1 MNDVDNCHNSSLF
14 NHSLLRFY
22 MTTQQLTARRLPK
35 IVATG
40 LLGFSLLSTG
50 LLISACSDNNV
61 ETKPTNETTDSSS
74 AVETAKSTDEV
85 AANADVNKANSNS
98 IDDSAA
104 ATPDKDVVSH
114 DISPIAAAVK
124 EPSILT
130 NRTEAGTPENT
141 VKLAL
146 DTLYYGDVKKAAT
159 YYKVDMENF
168 AEELKNTQFA
178 FKQTVEAVTIID
190 TKYNSDKTKA
200 TVTGKL
206 KLKGQNEP
214 AALAYDLQ
222 KINGEWKILG

>member
-1 MNDVDNCHNSSLF
+1 
-14 NHSLLRFY
+14 
-22 MTTQQLTARRLPK
+22 MTTQQLAAQRLPM
-35 IVATG
+35 IFATG
-40 LLGFSLLSTG
+40 LLSAG
-50 LLISACSDNNV
+50 LLISGCSDNNKV
-61 ETKPTNETTDSSS
+61 ETQPADETTDGSS
-74 AVETAKSTDEV
+74 AINTVNSMDDVDSTP
-85 AANADVNKANSNS
+85 DVNKTDSIANSDTAKTDND
-98 IDDSAA
+98 I
-104 ATPDKDVVSH
+104 VSQ

-130 NRTEAGTPENT
+130 NRTEVGTPENT

-146 DTLYYGDVKKAAT
+146 DTLYYGDVKKAAS

-200 TVTGKL
+200 TVTGEL
-206 KLKGQNEP
+206 RLKGQSEP
-214 AALAYDLQ
+214 APLAYELQ

>member
-1 MNDVDNCHNSSLF
+1 MII
-14 NHSLLRFY
+14 
-22 MTTQQLTARRLPK
+22 QQLTAQRLPK

-50 LLISACSDNNV
+50 LLISGCSDNDNV
-61 ETKPTNETTDSSS
+61 ENSSADKTTDNQS
-74 AVETAKSTDEV
+74 AVDTAKSTDNIE
-85 AANADVNKANSNS
+85 ADVNKTDSIANS
-98 IDDSAA
+98 DT
-104 ATPDKDVVSH
+104 ATNNTATNNTATTDNDIVSH

-130 NRTEAGTPENT
+130 NRTQAGTPENT

-146 DTLYYGDVKKAAT
+146 DTLYYGDVKKAAS

-178 FKQTVEAVTIID
+178 FKQTVEAVTVID

-200 TVTGKL
+200 TVTGEL
-206 KLKGQNEP
+206 RLKGQSEP
-214 AALAYDLQ
+214 APLAYELQ

>member
-40 LLGFSLLSTG
+40 LLGFSLLGTG

-61 ETKPTNETTDSSS
+61 ETKPANETTDSSS
-74 AVETAKSTDEV
+74 AVETAKSTD
-85 AANADVNKANSNS
+85 DVNKADTNN
-98 IDDSAA
+98 IDDSAS
-104 ATPDKDVVSH
+104 ATTDTDIVSH

-200 TVTGKL
+200 TVTGEL

>member
-1 MNDVDNCHNSSLF
+1 
-14 NHSLLRFY
+14 
-22 MTTQQLTARRLPK
+22 MTTQQLAAQRLPM
-35 IVATG
+35 IFATG
-40 LLGFSLLSTG
+40 LLSAG
-50 LLISACSDNNV
+50 LLISSCSDNNKV
-61 ETKPTNETTDSSS
+61 ETQPADETTDGSS
-74 AVETAKSTDEV
+74 AINTVNSTDDV
-85 AANADVNKANSNS
+85 DSTPDVNKTDSIANSDTAKTDND
-98 IDDSAA
+98 I
-104 ATPDKDVVSH
+104 VSQ

-146 DTLYYGDVKKAAT
+146 DTLYYGDVKKAAS

-190 TKYNSDKTKA
+190 TNYNSDKTKA
-200 TVTGKL
+200 TVTGEL
-206 KLKGQNEP
+206 RLKGQSEP
-214 AALAYDLQ
+214 APLAYELQ

>member
-1 MNDVDNCHNSSLF
+1 
-14 NHSLLRFY
+14 
-22 MTTQQLTARRLPK
+22 MTTQQLAAQRLPM
-35 IVATG
+35 IFATG
-40 LLGFSLLSTG
+40 LLSAG
-50 LLISACSDNNV
+50 LLISGCSDNNKV
-61 ETKPTNETTDSSS
+61 ENQPADETTDGSS
-74 AVETAKSTDEV
+74 AINTVNSMDDVDSTP
-85 AANADVNKANSNS
+85 DVNKTDSIANSDTAKTDND
-98 IDDSAA
+98 I
-104 ATPDKDVVSH
+104 VSQ

-130 NRTEAGTPENT
+130 NRTEVGTPENT

-146 DTLYYGDVKKAAT
+146 DTLYYGDVKKAAS

-200 TVTGKL
+200 TVTGEL
-206 KLKGQNEP
+206 RLKGQSEP
-214 AALAYDLQ
+214 APLAYELQ

>member
-1 MNDVDNCHNSSLF
+1 MNDVDNCHNSSLL

-22 MTTQQLTARRLPK
+22 MTTQQLNARRLPK

-40 LLGFSLLSTG
+40 LLGFSLLGTG
-50 LLISACSDNNV
+50 LLISACSNSDNV
-61 ETKPTNETTDSSS
+61 ETKQAKETTDSSS
-74 AVETAKSTDEV
+74 AVDTAKSTDDV
-85 AANADVNKANSNS
+85 AANADVNS
-98 IDDSAA
+98 IEEENTTAKTDTDI
-104 ATPDKDVVSH
+104 VSH

-130 NRTEAGTPENT
+130 NRTQAGTPENT

-146 DTLYYGDVKKAAT
+146 DTLYYGDVKKAAS

-190 TKYNSDKTKA
+190 TKYNSDRTKA
-200 TVTGKL
+200 TVTGEL
-206 KLKGQNEP
+206 RLKGQSEP
-214 AALAYDLQ
+214 APLAYELQ

>member
-1 MNDVDNCHNSSLF
+1 
-14 NHSLLRFY
+14 
-22 MTTQQLTARRLPK
+22 MTTQQLAAQRLPM
-35 IVATG
+35 IFATG
-40 LLGFSLLSTG
+40 LLSAG
-50 LLISACSDNNV
+50 LLISGCSDNNKV
-61 ETKPTNETTDSSS
+61 ENQPADETTDGSS
-74 AVETAKSTDEV
+74 AINTVNSTDDV
-85 AANADVNKANSNS
+85 DSTADVNKTDSIANSDTAKTDND
-98 IDDSAA
+98 I
-104 ATPDKDVVSH
+104 VSQ

-130 NRTEAGTPENT
+130 NRTEVGTPENT

-146 DTLYYGDVKKAAT
+146 DTLYYGDVKKAAS

-200 TVTGKL
+200 TVTGEL
-206 KLKGQNEP
+206 RLKGQSEP
-214 AALAYDLQ
+214 APLAYELQ

>member
-1 MNDVDNCHNSSLF
+1 
-14 NHSLLRFY
+14 
-22 MTTQQLTARRLPK
+22 MTTQQLNARRLPK

-50 LLISACSDNNV
+50 LLISACSNSDNV
-61 ETKPTNETTDSSS
+61 ETKPANETTDSSS
-74 AVETAKSTDEV
+74 AVDTAKSTDDV
-85 AANADVNKANSNS
+85 AANADVNS
-98 IDDSAA
+98 IEEN
-104 ATPDKDVVSH
+104 ATAKTDTDIVSH

-200 TVTGKL
+200 TVTGEL
-206 KLKGQNEP
+206 RLKGQSEP
-214 AALAYDLQ
+214 APLAYELQ

>member
-61 ETKPTNETTDSSS
+61 ETKPANETTDSSS
-74 AVETAKSTDEV
+74 AVETAKSTDDV
-85 AANADVNKANSNS
+85 AANADINKANSNS

-104 ATPDKDVVSH
+104 ATPDTDIVSH

-200 TVTGKL
+200 IVTGEL
-206 KLKGQNEP
+206 RLKGQNEP

>member
-1 MNDVDNCHNSSLF
+1 MII
-14 NHSLLRFY
+14 
-22 MTTQQLTARRLPK
+22 QQLTAQRLPK

-50 LLISACSDNNV
+50 LLISGCSDNDNV
-61 ETKPTNETTDSSS
+61 ENSSADKTTDNQS
-74 AVETAKSTDEV
+74 AVDTAKSTDDVE
-85 AANADVNKANSNS
+85 ANADVNKTDSIANS
-98 IDDSAA
+98 DT
-104 ATPDKDVVSH
+104 ATNNTATNNTATTDNDIVSH

-130 NRTEAGTPENT
+130 NRTQAGTPENT

-146 DTLYYGDVKKAAT
+146 DTLYYGDVKKAAS

-190 TKYNSDKTKA
+190 TKYNDDKSKA
-200 TVTGKL
+200 TVTGEL
-206 KLKGQNEP
+206 RLKGQSEP
-214 AALAYDLQ
+214 APLAYELQ

>member
-1 MNDVDNCHNSSLF
+1 
-14 NHSLLRFY
+14 
-22 MTTQQLTARRLPK
+22 MTTQQLAAQRLPM
-35 IVATG
+35 IFATG
-40 LLGFSLLSTG
+40 LLSAG
-50 LLISACSDNNV
+50 LLISSCSDNNKV
-61 ETKPTNETTDSSS
+61 ETQPADETTDGSS
-74 AVETAKSTDEV
+74 AINTVNSTDDV
-85 AANADVNKANSNS
+85 DSTPDVNKTDSIANSDTAKTDND
-98 IDDSAA
+98 I
-104 ATPDKDVVSH
+104 VSQ

-146 DTLYYGDVKKAAT
+146 DTLYYGDVKKAAS

-200 TVTGKL
+200 TVTGEL
-206 KLKGQNEP
+206 RLKGQSEP
-214 AALAYDLQ
+214 APLAYELQ

>member
-1 MNDVDNCHNSSLF
+1 
-14 NHSLLRFY
+14 
-22 MTTQQLTARRLPK
+22 MTTQQLAAQRLLM
-35 IVATG
+35 IFATG
-40 LLGFSLLSTG
+40 LLSAG
-50 LLISACSDNNV
+50 LLISGCSDNNKV
-61 ETKPTNETTDSSS
+61 ENQPADETTDSSS
-74 AVETAKSTDEV
+74 AINTVNSTDDIDSTP
-85 AANADVNKANSNS
+85 DVNKTDSIANSDTAKTDND
-98 IDDSAA
+98 I
-104 ATPDKDVVSH
+104 VSQ

-146 DTLYYGDVKKAAT
+146 DTLYYGDVKKAVS

-200 TVTGKL
+200 TVTGEL
-206 KLKGQNEP
+206 RLKGQSEP
-214 AALAYDLQ
+214 APLAYELQ

>member
-1 MNDVDNCHNSSLF
+1 
-14 NHSLLRFY
+14 

-35 IVATG
+35 IVATA
-40 LLGFSLLSTG
+40 LLGFSLLGTG

-85 AANADVNKANSNS
+85 AANADVNKAKS
-98 IDDSAA
+98 INNSAA

-146 DTLYYGDVKKAAT
+146 DTLYYGDVKKAAS

-168 AEELKNTQFA
+168 AEELENTQFA

-200 TVTGKL
+200 TVTGEL

>member
-1 MNDVDNCHNSSLF
+1 
-14 NHSLLRFY
+14 
-22 MTTQQLTARRLPK
+22 MTTQQLAAQRLPM
-35 IVATG
+35 IFATG
-40 LLGFSLLSTG
+40 LLSAGLLLSG
-50 LLISACSDNNV
+50 CSDNNKV
-61 ETKPTNETTDSSS
+61 ETQPADETTDGSS
-74 AVETAKSTDEV
+74 AINTVNSTDDV
-85 AANADVNKANSNS
+85 DSTPDVNKTDSIANSDTAKTDND
-98 IDDSAA
+98 I
-104 ATPDKDVVSH
+104 VSQ

-146 DTLYYGDVKKAAT
+146 DTLYYGDVEKAAS

-200 TVTGKL
+200 TVTGEL
-206 KLKGQNEP
+206 RLKGQSEP
-214 AALAYDLQ
+214 APLAYELQ

>member
-1 MNDVDNCHNSSLF
+1 MII
-14 NHSLLRFY
+14 
-22 MTTQQLTARRLPK
+22 QQLTAQRLPK

-50 LLISACSDNNV
+50 LLISGCSDNDNV
-61 ETKPTNETTDSSS
+61 ENSSADKTTDNQS
-74 AVETAKSTDEV
+74 AVDTAKSTDDVE
-85 AANADVNKANSNS
+85 ANADVNKTDSIANS
-98 IDDSAA
+98 DT
-104 ATPDKDVVSH
+104 ATNNTATNNTATTDNDIVSH

-130 NRTEAGTPENT
+130 NRTQAGTPENT

-146 DTLYYGDVKKAAT
+146 DTLYYGDVRKAAS
-159 YYKVDMENF
+159 YYKVDMENV

-178 FKQTVEAVTIID
+178 FKQTVEAVTVID

-200 TVTGKL
+200 TVTGEL
-206 KLKGQNEP
+206 RLKGQSEP
-214 AALAYDLQ
+214 APLAYELQ

>member
-1 MNDVDNCHNSSLF
+1 
-14 NHSLLRFY
+14 
-22 MTTQQLTARRLPK
+22 MTTQQLAAQRLPM
-35 IVATG
+35 IFATG
-40 LLGFSLLSTG
+40 LLSAGLS
-50 LLISACSDNNV
+50 ISGCSDNNKV
-61 ETKPTNETTDSSS
+61 ETQPADETTDGSS
-74 AVETAKSTDEV
+74 AINTVNSTDDV
-85 AANADVNKANSNS
+85 DSTPDVNKTDSIANSDTAKTDND
-98 IDDSAA
+98 I
-104 ATPDKDVVSH
+104 VSQ

-130 NRTEAGTPENT
+130 NRTEVGTPENT

-146 DTLYYGDVKKAAT
+146 DTLYYGDVKKAAS

-200 TVTGKL
+200 TVTGEL
-206 KLKGQNEP
+206 RLKGQSEP
-214 AALAYDLQ
+214 APLAYELQ

>member
-1 MNDVDNCHNSSLF
+1 
-14 NHSLLRFY
+14 
-22 MTTQQLTARRLPK
+22 MTTQQLAAQRLPM
-35 IVATG
+35 IFATG
-40 LLGFSLLSTG
+40 LLSAGLLLSG
-50 LLISACSDNNV
+50 CSDNNKV
-61 ETKPTNETTDSSS
+61 ETQPADETTDGSS
-74 AVETAKSTDEV
+74 AINTVNSTDDV
-85 AANADVNKANSNS
+85 NSTPDVNKTDSIANSDTAKTDND
-98 IDDSAA
+98 I
-104 ATPDKDVVSH
+104 VSQ

-146 DTLYYGDVKKAAT
+146 DTLYYGDVKKAAS

-200 TVTGKL
+200 TVTGEL
-206 KLKGQNEP
+206 RLKGQSEP
-214 AALAYDLQ
+214 APLAYELQ

>member
-22 MTTQQLTARRLPK
+22 MTTQQLNARRLPK

-40 LLGFSLLSTG
+40 LLCFSLLSTG
-50 LLISACSDNNV
+50 LLISACSNSDNV
-61 ETKPTNETTDSSS
+61 EIKPANGTTDSSS
-74 AVETAKSTDEV
+74 AVDTAKSTDDV
-85 AANADVNKANSNS
+85 AANADVNS
-98 IDDSAA
+98 IEEENTTAKTDTDI
-104 ATPDKDVVSH
+104 VSH

-130 NRTEAGTPENT
+130 NRTEAGTPENI

-146 DTLYYGDVKKAAT
+146 DTLYYGDVNKAAT

-190 TKYNSDKTKA
+190 TKYNDDKSKA

-206 KLKGQNEP
+206 RLKGQSEP
-214 AALAYDLQ
+214 APLSYELQ
-222 KINGEWKILG
+222 KVNGEWKILG

>member
-35 IVATG
+35 IVATA

-61 ETKPTNETTDSSS
+61 ETKLANETTDSSS

-85 AANADVNKANSNS
+85 SANADVNKANS
-98 IDDSAA
+98 IDDRAA

-200 TVTGKL
+200 TVTGEL
-206 KLKGQNEP
+206 RLKGQNEP

>member
-1 MNDVDNCHNSSLF
+1 
-14 NHSLLRFY
+14 
-22 MTTQQLTARRLPK
+22 MTTQQLAAQRLLM
-35 IVATG
+35 IFATG
-40 LLGFSLLSTG
+40 LLSAG
-50 LLISACSDNNV
+50 LLISGCSDNNKV
-61 ETKPTNETTDSSS
+61 ENQPADETTDGSS
-74 AVETAKSTDEV
+74 AINTVNSTDDV
-85 AANADVNKANSNS
+85 DSTPDVNKTDSIANS
-98 IDDSAA
+98 
-104 ATPDKDVVSH
+104 DVAKTDTDIVSQ

-146 DTLYYGDVKKAAT
+146 DTLYYGDVKKAVS

-200 TVTGKL
+200 TVTGEL
-206 KLKGQNEP
+206 RLKGQSEP
-214 AALAYDLQ
+214 APLAYELQ

>member
-22 MTTQQLTARRLPK
+22 MTTQQLTARCLPK

-50 LLISACSDNNV
+50 LLISGCSNSNNV
-61 ETKPTNETTDSSS
+61 ETKPANETTDSSS
-74 AVETAKSTDEV
+74 AVETAKSTDDV
-85 AANADVNKANSNS
+85 AANADVNS
-98 IDDSAA
+98 IEEENTTAKTDTDI
-104 ATPDKDVVSH
+104 VSH

-146 DTLYYGDVKKAAT
+146 DTLYYGDVKKAAS

-168 AEELKNTQFA
+168 AEELENTQFA

-200 TVTGKL
+200 TVTGEL

>member
-1 MNDVDNCHNSSLF
+1 
-14 NHSLLRFY
+14 
-22 MTTQQLTARRLPK
+22 MTTQQLAAQRLPM
-35 IVATG
+35 IFVTG
-40 LLGFSLLSTG
+40 LLSAG
-50 LLISACSDNNV
+50 LLISGCSDNNKV
-61 ETKPTNETTDSSS
+61 ETQPADETTDSSS
-74 AVETAKSTDEV
+74 AINTVNSTDDV
-85 AANADVNKANSNS
+85 DSTADVNKTDSIANSDTAKTDND
-98 IDDSAA
+98 I
-104 ATPDKDVVSH
+104 VSQ

-146 DTLYYGDVKKAAT
+146 DTLYYGDVKKAAS

-200 TVTGKL
+200 TVTGEL
-206 KLKGQNEP
+206 RLKGQSEP
-214 AALAYDLQ
+214 APLAYELQ

>member
-1 MNDVDNCHNSSLF
+1 
-14 NHSLLRFY
+14 
-22 MTTQQLTARRLPK
+22 MTTQQLAAQRLPM
-35 IVATG
+35 IFATG
-40 LLGFSLLSTG
+40 LLSAG
-50 LLISACSDNNV
+50 LLISGCSDNNKV
-61 ETKPTNETTDSSS
+61 ETQPADETTDSSS
-74 AVETAKSTDEV
+74 AINTVNSTDDV
-85 AANADVNKANSNS
+85 DSTPDVNKTDSIANSDTAKTDND
-98 IDDSAA
+98 I
-104 ATPDKDVVSH
+104 VSQ

-146 DTLYYGDVKKAAT
+146 DTLYYGDVEKAAS

-200 TVTGKL
+200 TVTGEL
-206 KLKGQNEP
+206 RLKGQSEP
-214 AALAYDLQ
+214 APLAYELQ

>member
-1 MNDVDNCHNSSLF
+1 
-14 NHSLLRFY
+14 
-22 MTTQQLTARRLPK
+22 MTTQQLNARRLPK

-50 LLISACSDNNV
+50 LLISACSNSDNV
-61 ETKPTNETTDSSS
+61 ETKPANETTDSSS
-74 AVETAKSTDEV
+74 AVDTAKSTDDV
-85 AANADVNKANSNS
+85 VANADVNS
-98 IDDSAA
+98 IEEEN
-104 ATPDKDVVSH
+104 TTDKKDTDIVSH

-146 DTLYYGDVKKAAT
+146 DTLYYGEVKKAAT

-200 TVTGKL
+200 TVTGEL
-206 KLKGQNEP
+206 RLKGQSEP
-214 AALAYDLQ
+214 APLAYELQ
-222 KINGEWKILG
+222 KIDGEWKILG

>member
-1 MNDVDNCHNSSLF
+1 
-14 NHSLLRFY
+14 
-22 MTTQQLTARRLPK
+22 MTTQQLAAQRLPM
-35 IVATG
+35 IFATG
-40 LLGFSLLSTG
+40 LLSAG
-50 LLISACSDNNV
+50 LLISGCSDNNKV
-61 ETKPTNETTDSSS
+61 ENQPADETTDGSS
-74 AVETAKSTDEV
+74 AINTVNSMDDVDSTP
-85 AANADVNKANSNS
+85 DVNKTDSIANSDTAKTDND
-98 IDDSAA
+98 I
-104 ATPDKDVVSH
+104 VSQ

-146 DTLYYGDVKKAAT
+146 DTLYYGDVKKAAS

-200 TVTGKL
+200 TVTGEL
-206 KLKGQNEP
+206 RLKGQSEP
-214 AALAYDLQ
+214 APLAYELQ

>member
-1 MNDVDNCHNSSLF
+1 
-14 NHSLLRFY
+14 
-22 MTTQQLTARRLPK
+22 MTTQQLAAQRLPM
-35 IVATG
+35 IFATG
-40 LLGFSLLSTG
+40 LLSAG
-50 LLISACSDNNV
+50 LLISGCSDNNKV
-61 ETKPTNETTDSSS
+61 ENQPADETTDGSS
-74 AVETAKSTDEV
+74 AINTVNSTDDIDSTP
-85 AANADVNKANSNS
+85 DVNKTDSIANSDTAKTDND
-98 IDDSAA
+98 I
-104 ATPDKDVVSH
+104 VSQ

-146 DTLYYGDVKKAAT
+146 DTLYYGDVKKAAS

-200 TVTGKL
+200 TVTGEL
-206 KLKGQNEP
+206 RLKGQSEP
-214 AALAYDLQ
+214 APLAYELQ

>member
-1 MNDVDNCHNSSLF
+1 
-14 NHSLLRFY
+14 
-22 MTTQQLTARRLPK
+22 MTTQQLAAQRLPM
-35 IVATG
+35 IFATG
-40 LLGFSLLSTG
+40 LLSAGLLLSG
-50 LLISACSDNNV
+50 CSDNNKV
-61 ETKPTNETTDSSS
+61 ETQPADETTNGSS
-74 AVETAKSTDEV
+74 AINTVNSTDDV
-85 AANADVNKANSNS
+85 DSTPDVNKTDSIANSDTAKTDND
-98 IDDSAA
+98 I
-104 ATPDKDVVSH
+104 VSQ

-146 DTLYYGDVKKAAT
+146 DTLYYGDVKKAAS

-200 TVTGKL
+200 TVTGEL
-206 KLKGQNEP
+206 RLKGQSEP
-214 AALAYDLQ
+214 APLAYELQ

>member
-1 MNDVDNCHNSSLF
+1 
-14 NHSLLRFY
+14 
-22 MTTQQLTARRLPK
+22 MTTQQLAAQRLPM
-35 IVATG
+35 IFATG
-40 LLGFSLLSTG
+40 LLSAG
-50 LLISACSDNNV
+50 LLISSCSDNNKV
-61 ETKPTNETTDSSS
+61 ETQPADETTDSSS
-74 AVETAKSTDEV
+74 AINTVNSTDDV
-85 AANADVNKANSNS
+85 DSTADVNKTDSIANSDTAKTDND
-98 IDDSAA
+98 I
-104 ATPDKDVVSH
+104 VSQ

-146 DTLYYGDVKKAAT
+146 DTLYYGDVKKAAS

-200 TVTGKL
+200 TVTGEL
-206 KLKGQNEP
+206 RLKGQSEP
-214 AALAYDLQ
+214 APLAYELQ

>member
-1 MNDVDNCHNSSLF
+1 
-14 NHSLLRFY
+14 
-22 MTTQQLTARRLPK
+22 MTTQQLNARRLPK

-50 LLISACSDNNV
+50 LLISGCSNSDNV
-61 ETKPTNETTDSSS
+61 ETKPANETTDSSS
-74 AVETAKSTDEV
+74 AVETAKSTDDV
-85 AANADVNKANSNS
+85 AANADVNS
-98 IDDSAA
+98 IEEENTTAKTDTDI
-104 ATPDKDVVSH
+104 VSH

-200 TVTGKL
+200 TVTGEL
-206 KLKGQNEP
+206 RLKGQNEP

>member
-1 MNDVDNCHNSSLF
+1 
-14 NHSLLRFY
+14 
-22 MTTQQLTARRLPK
+22 MTTQQLAAQRLPM
-35 IVATG
+35 IFATG
-40 LLGFSLLSTG
+40 LLSAG
-50 LLISACSDNNV
+50 LLISSCSDNNKV
-61 ETKPTNETTDSSS
+61 ETQPADETTDGSS
-74 AVETAKSTDEV
+74 ALNTVNSTDDV
-85 AANADVNKANSNS
+85 DSTPDVNKTDSIANSDTAKTDND
-98 IDDSAA
+98 I
-104 ATPDKDVVSH
+104 VSQ

-146 DTLYYGDVKKAAT
+146 DTLYYGDVKKAAS

-200 TVTGKL
+200 TVTGEL
-206 KLKGQNEP
+206 RLKGQSEP
-214 AALAYDLQ
+214 APLAYELQ

>member
-1 MNDVDNCHNSSLF
+1 
-14 NHSLLRFY
+14 
-22 MTTQQLTARRLPK
+22 MTTQQLAAQRLPM
-35 IVATG
+35 IFATG
-40 LLGFSLLSTG
+40 LLSAGLLLSG
-50 LLISACSDNNV
+50 CSDNNKV
-61 ETKPTNETTDSSS
+61 ETQPADETTDSSS
-74 AVETAKSTDEV
+74 AINTVNSTDDV
-85 AANADVNKANSNS
+85 DSTADVNKTDSIVNSNTAKTDND
-98 IDDSAA
+98 I
-104 ATPDKDVVSH
+104 VSQ

-130 NRTEAGTPENT
+130 NRTEVGTPENT

-146 DTLYYGDVKKAAT
+146 DTLYYGDVKKAAS

-200 TVTGKL
+200 TVTGEL
-206 KLKGQNEP
+206 RLKGQSEP
-214 AALAYDLQ
+214 APLAYELQ